1 MITPNTGKNEEY
13 LDHWHIAGGNVKWY
27 SGTVTLEKSTE
38 ASYKIFMIY
47 LLYNPAITLLDTYPR
62 EIKIYITGK
71 PVYKCS

>member
-1 MITPNTGKNEEY
+1 MPNIGEDKEQQE
-13 LDHWHIAGGNVKWY
+13 LLFIAGGNVKWY